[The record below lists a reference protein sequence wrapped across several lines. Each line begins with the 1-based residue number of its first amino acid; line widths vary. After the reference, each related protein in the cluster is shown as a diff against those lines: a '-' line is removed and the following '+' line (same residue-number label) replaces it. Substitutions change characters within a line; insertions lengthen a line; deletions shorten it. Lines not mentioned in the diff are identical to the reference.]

1 MNGSEKASVTG
12 GVFGQVVTVNSLS
25 ELQTYASGSTAYT
38 IIIGSNIS
46 ASSLTK
52 VSVGSNKTFIGSYS
66 AHTLYNIHFRNI
78 SSSGN
83 NIYKNITFSHD
94 VSINENDD
102 IQMYI
107 SDGNNFWLDHCS
119 WTGHDMTSD
128 TSIHENDTDK
138 FLYVGLQANYVSV
151 TGCYFGGH
159 KYGLILGYP
168 AEDGASTYDGY
179 PCMTI
184 CNCYFKNTLTRAP
197 GLMRYGYFHCY
208 NNYVYN
214 FNLGYTPYTDCNI
227 YSENN
232 YFDAGSYK
240 GAVVNDMGV
249 GNFTDSGSVL
259 SSDIS
264 SISLSA
270 CTWRPSSNYSYATRT
285 ASSAM
290 SWAVSYAG
298 SQSSSITYAID

>member
-1 MNGSEKASVTG
+1 
-12 GVFGQVVTVNSLS
+12 
-25 ELQTYASGSTAYT
+25 
-38 IIIGSNIS
+38 
-46 ASSLTK
+46 
-52 VSVGSNKTFIGSYS
+52 
-66 AHTLYNIHFRNI
+66 
-78 SSSGN
+78 
-83 NIYKNITFSHD
+83 
-94 VSINENDD
+94 
-102 IQMYI
+102 
-107 SDGNNFWLDHCS
+107 
-119 WTGHDMTSD
+119 MTSD
-128 TSIHENDTDK
+128 TSTHENDTDK

-168 AEDGASTYDGY
+168 AEDGAGTYDGY

-208 NNYVYN
+208 NNYIYN

-232 YFDAGSYK
+232 YFDAGDYK
-240 GAVVNDMGV
+240 GCVVNDMGK

-264 SISLSA
+264 GISLSA
-270 CTWRPSSNYSYATRT
+270 CTWRPSSNYGYSTRT
-285 ASSAM
+285 ASAAM

>member
-227 YSENN
+227 YSEKN

-285 ASSAM
+285 ASAAM
-290 SWAVSYAG
+290 SWAASYAG